1 MSIFPLTLR
10 AGAHRQRRHETVLLR
25 PRFVFGVEALPDG
38 NVRESPDRFP
48 FQLRHFRG
56 TGRLVKEADPVLAR
70 RVIAVLSAIV
80 VVAVAVV
87 LFVLPHPAV
96 PTSGG
101 PDVLAT
107 VNAALNAGATV
118 CLLAGYFFIRAKRI
132 ALHRAAMS
140 TAFVLSSVFLVTYLV
155 HHARVGS
162 VPFRGTGLVRFV
174 YFAVLIP
181 HVILAVVIVPM
192 ALATL
197 YRGLTLDV
205 PRHRPLARR
214 TLPIWLYVS
223 ASGVLVYFLLYH
235 FS

>member
-1 MSIFPLTLR
+1 MK
-10 AGAHRQRRHETVLLR
+10 ET
-25 PRFVFGVEALPDG
+25 D
-38 NVRESPDRFP
+38 S
-48 FQLRHFRG
+48 
-56 TGRLVKEADPVLAR
+56 VLAR
-70 RVIAVLSAIV
+70 RVIAALSAIV

-87 LFVLPHPAV
+87 LFVLPHPAARA
-96 PTSGG
+96 SGE

-118 CLLAGYFFIRAKRI
+118 CLVAGYFFIRAKRI

-162 VPFRGTGLVRFV
+162 VPFGGTGLLRFV

-205 PRHRPLARR
+205 ARHRPLARR

-235 FS
+235 SSR